1 MNRELLFY
9 ITAILL
15 CAGILSCNKKEAIAT
30 CNYEVVPLP
39 KSITP
44 AKEAPFILS
53 TSTHIGYPE
62 GNEKL
67 RQTAVFLSGYIREMT
82 GIETEVTADTG
93 SSNSI
98 RLVLD
103 RTAVSSPEGYRLKVG
118 KRDITI
124 TGSSEAGIFYG
135 IQTLRKSLPVT
146 GQKEISF
153 PAVQILDEPEYRY
166 RGMHLDVGRHFF
178 STDFIKKYIDIIAL
192 HNLNTFHWHLTDD
205 QGWRIEIKKYPKL
218 TEIGSKRKESLLNDG
233 PGKFDGKPYGGFYT
247 QEEVKDIIEYAAE
260 RYITVIPEIDL
271 PGHITSALA
280 AYPDL
285 GCTGG
290 PYEVA
295 TTYGVH
301 KEVLCVGNEQS
312 LRFAKDVLSEII
324 ELFPSHYIHVGGD
337 ECPRDRW
344 QQCPKC
350 QALIHNN
357 GWKDTKEHKA
367 EDKLQSYFMTE
378 VERFVNSKGRQI
390 IGWDE
395 ILEGGLAPNA
405 TVMSWRGVAGGI
417 EAAKQKHDV
426 IMTPNTYLYFDYYQT
441 KDIANEPEAIG
452 GYVPVETVYNYEPM
466 PADLTPEEQKY
477 IIGVQANLWTEY
489 IPTYSQVEY
498 MELPRMAALSEIQ
511 WTMPEKKNYEGF
523 LKRLPQL
530 VDIYDVYKYNYAKHV
545 FDVNAVFT
553 PNPKDGTLDVTLS
566 TIDNSP
572 IYYTLDGTEPSAASQ
587 LYTETLKLKQNCTFK
602 AITVRPA
609 GNSRVVTEE
618 IAFNKASMKPVTML
632 QPVNKQYEF
641 KGAPTL
647 VDGLKG
653 NGNYKTG
660 RWIAFYKNDMEAV
673 IDMQQPTEISS
684 ASISTCVEKGDW
696 VFDARAFSVAVSED
710 GKNFKEIA
718 SEKYPAMKQ
727 DDKNGVFNHTL
738 TFDPVTARYVK
749 VTALAEH
756 SIPAW
761 HGGKGNPAFL
771 FVDEISLN

>member
-1 MNRELLFY
+1 MNRKPLFY

-15 CAGILSCNKKEAIAT
+15 CFGILSCNKKESIAT

-67 RQTAVFLSGYIREMT
+67 KQTADFLSGYIREMT
-82 GIETEVTADTG
+82 GIETKVTEDRA
-93 SSNSI
+93 SSNGI
-98 RLVLD
+98 HLVLD
-103 RTAVSSPEGYRLKVG
+103 RTAASSPEGYRLKVD
-118 KRDITI
+118 KKNITI
-124 TGSSEAGIFYG
+124 IGSSEAGIFYG

-146 GQKEISF
+146 TQKEISF
-153 PAVQILDEPEYRY
+153 PAVQILDEPQYRY

-192 HNLNTFHWHLTDD
+192 HNLNTFHWHLTED

-233 PGKFDGKPYGGFYT
+233 SGKFNGKPYGGFYT
-247 QEEVKDIIEYAAE
+247 QEEVRDIIEYAAE

-280 AYPDL
+280 AYPEL
-285 GCTGG
+285 GCTRG

-324 ELFPSHYIHVGGD
+324 KLFPSHYIHVGGD

-378 VERFVNSKGRQI
+378 VEKFVNSKGRQI

-405 TVMSWRGVAGGI
+405 TVMSWRGTENGVK
-417 EAAKQKHDV
+417 AAEMQHDV
-426 IMTPNTYLYFDYYQT
+426 IMTPAGVTYFSGRQLLELGGNRGVRRVYDFKICPDT
-441 KDIANEPEAIG
+441 LPEA
-452 GYVPVETVYNYEPM
+452 
-466 PADLTPEEQKY
+466 AAKH
-477 IIGVQANLWTEY
+477 IIGVQACLWSERIDTPERAEY
-489 IPTYSQVEY
+489 QI
-498 MELPRMAALSEIQ
+498 LPRLAALSELSWADPKQ
-511 WTMPEKKNYEGF
+511 HDFDAFMD
-523 LKRLPQL
+523 RLYRLIP
-530 VDIYDVYKYNYAKHV
+530 VYDKSHYTYSKHAFQITENFRTDTV
-545 FDVNAVFT
+545 QSALEVS
-553 PNPKDGTLDVTLS
+553 LS
-566 TIDNSP
+566 TIGNRP
-572 IYYTLDGTEPSAASQ
+572 IYYTIDGSQPDTASLIYAEPLKIQEDTE
-587 LYTETLKLKQNCTFK
+587 LKAIVITTKDISDVFEEHIRVNKATFK
-602 AITVRPA
+602 PSWLANAPHENYT
-609 GNSRVVTEE
+609 
-618 IAFNKASMKPVTML
+618 FNGVS
-632 QPVNKQYEF
+632 
-641 KGAPTL
+641 TL
-647 VDGLKG
+647 TDGLLG
-653 NGNYKTG
+653 NQNYNTG
-660 RWIAFYKNDMEAV
+660 RWLGFLKDMDLTIDLQKPTPVSSVSLTVNVSKGAAV
-673 IDMQQPTEISS
+673 M
-684 ASISTCVEKGDW
+684 
-696 VFDARAFSVAVSED
+696 DATGLEVWCSED
-710 GKNFKEIA
+710 GKEYRKLASASYPVLGKEDKDGIYPHSLSF
-718 SEKYPAMKQ
+718 SEEE
-727 DDKNGVFNHTL
+727 T
-738 TFDPVTARYVK
+738 RYVRIIAK
-749 VTALAEH
+749 VTPKL
-756 SIPAW
+756 PAW
-761 HGGKGNPAFL
+761 HMWPGNPAFL
-771 FVDEISLN
+771 FVDEVCIK

>member
-324 ELFPSHYIHVGGD
+324 ELFSSHYIHVGGD

-367 EDKLQSYFMTE
+367 
-378 VERFVNSKGRQI
+378 
-390 IGWDE
+390 
-395 ILEGGLAPNA
+395 
-405 TVMSWRGVAGGI
+405 
-417 EAAKQKHDV
+417 
-426 IMTPNTYLYFDYYQT
+426 
-441 KDIANEPEAIG
+441 
-452 GYVPVETVYNYEPM
+452 
-466 PADLTPEEQKY
+466 
-477 IIGVQANLWTEY
+477 
-489 IPTYSQVEY
+489 
-498 MELPRMAALSEIQ
+498 
-511 WTMPEKKNYEGF
+511 
-523 LKRLPQL
+523 
-530 VDIYDVYKYNYAKHV
+530 
-545 FDVNAVFT
+545 
-553 PNPKDGTLDVTLS
+553 
-566 TIDNSP
+566 
-572 IYYTLDGTEPSAASQ
+572 
-587 LYTETLKLKQNCTFK
+587 
-602 AITVRPA
+602 
-609 GNSRVVTEE
+609 
-618 IAFNKASMKPVTML
+618 
-632 QPVNKQYEF
+632 
-641 KGAPTL
+641 
-647 VDGLKG
+647 
-653 NGNYKTG
+653 
-660 RWIAFYKNDMEAV
+660 
-673 IDMQQPTEISS
+673 
-684 ASISTCVEKGDW
+684 
-696 VFDARAFSVAVSED
+696 
-710 GKNFKEIA
+710 
-718 SEKYPAMKQ
+718 
-727 DDKNGVFNHTL
+727 
-738 TFDPVTARYVK
+738 
-749 VTALAEH
+749 
-756 SIPAW
+756 
-761 HGGKGNPAFL
+761 
-771 FVDEISLN
+771 